1 MLTDEMKQDIDKLL
15 DVVTDNAAIAKVLQR
30 KYDAKVS
37 VVEVR
42 RYRAEVEAIVELE
55 PETKEEEQIIAEEIN
70 SQAPNKVTL
79 SLEDGST
86 RLMASL
92 CRLAFRYG
100 KLLPNMTLEEQ
111 RERARAD
118 GYADGIEGWA

>member
-30 KYDAKVS
+30 KYFGKVS

-42 RYRAEVEAIVELE
+42 RYRATKTAIAEQKPETPEELE
-55 PETKEEEQIIAEEIN
+55 IIAEEVR
-70 SQAPNKVTL
+70 SQAPTRRTT
-79 SLEDGST
+79 SLEEGSAK
-86 RLMASL
+86 LLAAL
-92 CRLAFRYG
+92 CRYAFKHG
-100 KLLPNMTLEEQ
+100 KVLPNLTLEEQ

-118 GYADGIEGWA
+118 GYSEAIEGWA